1 MGKEQGGLLSF
12 PFEGYTLAI
21 DFPVSDKLKQY
32 IPTLDQLVLQAN
44 GRLYL
49 GKDAFLDKETFFKMY
64 PQVHEWL
71 KIKAKYD
78 PKNIFTSSI
87 SRRVGL
93 T

>member
-1 MGKEQGGLLSF
+1 MGKEQGLLSF

-21 DFPVSDKLKQY
+21 DFPVSEKLKRY

-49 GKDAFLDKETFFKMY
+49 GKDAFLDKDTFYKMY
-64 PQVHEWL
+64 PKVHEWL
-71 KIKAKYD
+71 AIKKKYD
-78 PKNIFTSSI
+78 PQNIFTSSI